1 MGAKASNVTKSGK
14 ATKTSKGEKPA
25 SRSRPDKQ
33 AAAERVDGTADN
45 GAVGGAANS
54 KPPPGRPARLAD
66 VAKAAGVSQGTAS
79 NVFSRPELVRPEVR
93 EKVLAAAAAIGY
105 GGPDPR
111 GRLLR
116 AGKVNAIGVAS
127 VEPLS
132 NFFEDP
138 YSRELMRGITEAA
151 DAASAGVSLISTMN
165 EERLAWNIESAL
177 VDGFILMCI
186 EGGEKL
192 VELTRARQ
200 LPFVAIDLGRPD
212 ETIATIG
219 IDDYQGACT
228 AAQHLLDLGHLRF
241 AVLSLEYDDDRFGW
255 GHPAQV
261 GDATYHTVRNR
272 NRGYLDTLA
281 AAGIDRTGVPLWS
294 SRSRRD
300 DLEAGLEQLFA
311 GANPPTAL
319 LAMSDRLALYAME
332 WLQRR
337 GLRVPEDV
345 SIVGFDGVPEGATST
360 PPLTTIAQPIYEIG
374 RKAVAAILEPASLT
388 PRQQLLPVELVV
400 RGSTTSP
407 LW

>member
-1 MGAKASNVTKSGK
+1 MTARKLGSSEPGT
-14 ATKTSKGEKPA
+14 
-25 SRSRPDKQ
+25 RS
-33 AAAERVDGTADN
+33 
-45 GAVGGAANS
+45 
-54 KPPPGRPARLAD
+54 ARLAD

-79 NVFSRPELVRPEVR
+79 NVFSRPEIVRPEVR

-151 DAASAGVSLISTMN
+151 DAAGAGVSLISTMN

-212 ETIATIG
+212 DAIATIG
-219 IDDYQGACT
+219 VDDEGGARL
-228 AAQHLLDLGHLRF
+228 AAQHLLELGHRRF
-241 AVLSLEYDDDRFGW
+241 AVLSLEYDNDQFGW

-261 GDATYHTVRNR
+261 GEASFHTVRNR
-272 NRGYLDTLA
+272 LRGYLETLA
-281 AAGIDRTGVPLWS
+281 AAGVDADKVPVWS
-294 SRSRRD
+294 ARSRVGD
-300 DLEAGLEQLFA
+300 VASGLEQLFS
-311 GANPPTAL
+311 GHDRPTAL
-319 LAMSDRLALYAME
+319 LVMSDRLAFYAMD
-332 WLQRR
+332 WLRQR

-345 SIVGFDGVPEGATST
+345 SIVGFDGVPESADTH
-360 PPLTTIAQPIYEIG
+360 PPLTSVVQPIYEIG
-374 RKAVAAILEPASLT
+374 RNAVSAILAPVSPT
-388 PRQQLLPVELVV
+388 PRQQLLPVELMV
-400 RGSTTSP
+400 RASTAPP
-407 LW
+407 L

>member
-1 MGAKASNVTKSGK
+1 MKPTTTIGSHPDRAAK
-14 ATKTSKGEKPA
+14 
-25 SRSRPDKQ
+25 
-33 AAAERVDGTADN
+33 
-45 GAVGGAANS
+45 
-54 KPPPGRPARLAD
+54 PARLAD

-151 DAASAGVSLISTMN
+151 DAASAGVSLISTVN

-177 VDGFILMCI
+177 VDGFILLCI

-212 ETIATIG
+212 PSIATIG
-219 IDDYQGACT
+219 VDDEGGARM
-228 AAQHLLDLGHLRF
+228 AAQHLLELGHRRF
-241 AVLSLEYDDDRFGW
+241 AVLSLEYDDDHFGW

-261 GDATYHTVRNR
+261 GEASFHTVRNR
-272 NRGYLDTLA
+272 LRGYLETLA
-281 AAGIDRTGVPLWS
+281 EAGIDAEKVPVWS
-294 SRSRRD
+294 ARSSIA
-300 DLEAGLEQLFA
+300 DLVPGLEQIFA
-311 GANPPTAL
+311 GPDRPTAL
-319 LAMSDRLALYAME
+319 LVMSDRLAFYAMD
-332 WLQRR
+332 WLRQR

-345 SIVGFDGVPEGATST
+345 SIVGFDGVPEGATSS
-360 PPLTTIAQPIYEIG
+360 PPLTTVSQPIYEIG
-374 RKAVAAILEPASLT
+374 RKAVAAILEPVSLT
-388 PRQQLLPVELVV
+388 PPQQLLGVRLLV
-400 RGSTTSP
+400 RASTAPP
-407 LW
+407 L

>member
-1 MGAKASNVTKSGK
+1 MRT
-14 ATKTSKGEKPA
+14 P
-25 SRSRPDKQ
+25 
-33 AAAERVDGTADN
+33 GTDDF
-45 GAVGGAANS
+45 
-54 KPPPGRPARLAD
+54 KERPARLAD

-93 EKVLAAAAAIGY
+93 ERVLAAAAAIGY

-151 DAASAGVSLISTMN
+151 DAAGAGVSLISTLN

-212 ETIATIG
+212 ASIATIG
-219 IDDYQGACT
+219 VDDEGGARL
-228 AAQHLLDLGHLRF
+228 AAQHLLDQGHRRF
-241 AVLSLEYDDDRFGW
+241 AVLSLEYADNQFGW
-255 GHPAQV
+255 GHPDQV
-261 GDATYHTVRNR
+261 GEASFHTVRNR
-272 NRGYLDTLA
+272 IGGYLATLA
-281 AAGIDRTGVPLWS
+281 EAGIDASAVPVWS
-294 SRSRRD
+294 ARSSFA
-300 DLEAGLEQLFA
+300 DLVPGLEQIFA
-311 GANPPTAL
+311 GPERPTAL
-319 LAMSDRLALYAME
+319 LVMSDRLALYALD
-332 WLQRR
+332 WLRQR

-345 SIVGFDGVPEGATST
+345 SVIGFDGVPEGASSN
-360 PPLTTIAQPIYEIG
+360 PPLTTVRQPIYEIG
-374 RKAVAAILEPASLT
+374 RRAVAAILEPASLA

-400 RGSTTSP
+400 RASTAPP
-407 LW
+407 L